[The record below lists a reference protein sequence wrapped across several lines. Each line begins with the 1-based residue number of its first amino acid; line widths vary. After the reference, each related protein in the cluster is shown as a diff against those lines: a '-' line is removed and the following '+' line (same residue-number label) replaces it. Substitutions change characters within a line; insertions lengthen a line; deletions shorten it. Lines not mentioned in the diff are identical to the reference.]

1 MLYSYVK
8 EVNTMS
14 FKKWLK
20 QFENV
25 DHAIGDL
32 AKDVAVDKAFPS
44 KVVTMDSLTDYLYS
58 KNASEAA
65 ITTAKNVFIF
75 YALDEGLAHL
85 ENGDLVWQRNN

>member
-1 MLYSYVK
+1 
-8 EVNTMS
+8 MS

-32 AKDVAVDKAFPS
+32 AKDVATDEMFPN
-44 KVVTMDSLTDYLYS
+44 KVRSLDSLTDYLYS

-65 ITTAKNVFIF
+65 IATAKNVFIF
-75 YALDEGLAHL
+75 YALDEKLARI
-85 ENGDLVWQRNN
+85 ENGELVWQKAN